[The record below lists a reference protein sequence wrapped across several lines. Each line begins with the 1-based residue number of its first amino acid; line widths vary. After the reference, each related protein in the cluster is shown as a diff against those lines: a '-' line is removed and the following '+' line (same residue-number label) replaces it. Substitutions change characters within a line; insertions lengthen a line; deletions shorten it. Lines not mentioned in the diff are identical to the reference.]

1 MYFFAYFIRKYI
13 AIVESN
19 PPEKLIAA
27 AVAPLVIKANPL
39 FTAVI
44 IRAWEKPRLP
54 AANIVIRFEKPG
66 FAPGGINGRGGIRF
80 SKKLRATAWA
90 QSTAVSAIL

>member
-1 MYFFAYFIRKYI
+1 MQDVISWPALWQRALITETPTMPMYFFAYFIRKYI

-44 IRAWEKPRLP
+44 IRA
-54 AANIVIRFEKPG
+54 
-66 FAPGGINGRGGIRF
+66 
-80 SKKLRATAWA
+80 
-90 QSTAVSAIL
+90 